1 MKKKK
6 LLFKEQI
13 PEIINKLAHIAEN
26 SPDDIFLYYHYG
38 TWDACLY
45 VGGYDGDKKVEYLIE
60 TDLTWAGDTYRKT
73 VYAKALDYIKKNEG
87 KYISLRNL
95 KTGDKVYY
103 DNRKAIVGARNE
115 SGTDF
120 CIVDT
125 GEILSLL
132 ELNKDKI
139 YFKTWKLKNSQ

>member
-6 LLFKEQI
+6 LLFQEQI
-13 PEIINKLAHIAEN
+13 PEIINKLAQIAEN

-38 TWDACLY
+38 TWDADLY
-45 VGGYDGDKKVEYLIE
+45 VGGYDRDKKVEYLIE

-73 VYAKALDYIKKNEG
+73 AYAKALDYIKKNEG

-103 DNRKAIVGARNE
+103 DKRKAIVGARNE

-125 GEILSLL
+125 GEIRSLL
-132 ELNKDKI
+132 EFNKDKT
-139 YFKTWKLKNSQ
+139 YFKTWKLENNQ